1 VIPDEVRYAKGH
13 GTENDFVILF
23 DPERALDLTPPLV
36 QALCD
41 RRRGLGADGVLRAAL
56 AAADPEGA
64 QMSDGARWFMD
75 YRNADGS
82 VAEMC
87 GNGIR
92 VFARYL
98 VATYREFAG
107 EFAIATRGGLKRVRL
122 GPLGDVSVEM
132 GEYDLPALGPL
143 HVVVDGITRPALPVY
158 VPNPHAVVFVDDLEV
173 AGGLSVP
180 PEITPASA
188 LPAGANVEFVVI
200 RGPRHLAMRVYERG
214 VGETRSCG
222 TGACAVAV
230 AATESMGSPA
240 EAGNG
245 GPASGARS
253 GGQGGDWIVDTPG
266 GRLVV
271 TLADRRV
278 TLTGPAVLV
287 ADGTVS
293 REWISTHQSSGRR
306 SS

>member
-1 VIPDEVRYAKGH
+1 
-13 GTENDFVILF
+13 
-23 DPERALDLTPPLV
+23 
-36 QALCD
+36 
-41 RRRGLGADGVLRAAL
+41 
-56 AAADPEGA
+56 
-64 QMSDGARWFMD
+64 MD

-98 VATYREFAG
+98 VATFRELAG
-107 EFAIATRGGLKRVRL
+107 EFAIATRGGLKWVRL

-132 GEYDLPALGPL
+132 GEYELPELGPVQ
-143 HVVVDGITRPALPVY
+143 VVVDGMNRPAQPVY
-158 VPNPHAVVFVDDLEV
+158 VPNPHAVVFVDDLEA
-173 AGGLSVP
+173 AGQLAVS
-180 PEITPASA
+180 PEIRPASA
-188 LPAGANVEFVVI
+188 FPAGANVEFVVS

-230 AATESMGSPA
+230 AAAKTSGVSA
-240 EAGNG
+240 DAGNG
-245 GPASGARS
+245 RPAGDAGDGCR
-253 GGQGGDWIVDTPG
+253 GGDWIVDTPG

-271 TLADRRV
+271 KVADRKM

-287 ADGTVS
+287 AEGTVS
-293 REWISTHQSSGRR
+293 RDWINAHQSSGQRT
-306 SS
+306 S

>member
-1 VIPDEVRYAKGH
+1 MIPDEVRYAKGH

-41 RRRGLGADGVLRAAL
+41 RHRGLGADGVLRATL

-64 QMSDGARWFMD
+64 EMSDGARWFMD

-98 VATYREFAG
+98 VATYREPAG
-107 EFAIATRGGLKRVRL
+107 GFAIATRGGLTWVRL
-122 GPLGDVSVEM
+122 GSLGDVSAEL
-132 GEYDLPALGPL
+132 GGYDVPALGPVD
-143 HVVVDGITRPALPVY
+143 VVVDGITRPALPVY
-158 VPNPHAVVFVDDLEV
+158 VPNPHAVVLVDDLEA
-173 AGGLSVP
+173 AGKLIVP
-180 PEITPASA
+180 PEIRPASA
-188 LPAGANVEFVVI
+188 FPAGANVEFVVI
-200 RGPRHLAMRVYERG
+200 RGPGHLAMRVYERG

-222 TGACAVAV
+222 TGACAAAI
-230 AATESMGSPA
+230 AATESTSQPH
-240 EAGNG
+240 
-245 GPASGARS
+245 P
-253 GGQGGDWIVDTPG
+253 GGQGGEWIVDTPG

-271 TLADRRV
+271 TVADQRV
-278 TLTGPAVLV
+278 ILTGPAVLV
-287 ADGTVS
+287 AEGTGS
-293 REWISTHQSSGRR
+293 RDWIITVQSGGHRTR
-306 SS
+306 

>member
-41 RRRGLGADGVLRAAL
+41 RRRGLGADGVLRATL

-64 QMSDGARWFMD
+64 EMSDRARWFMD

-92 VFARYL
+92 VLARYL
-98 VATYREFAG
+98 VATYRESAG
-107 EFAIATRGGLKRVRL
+107 EFAIATRGGLKGVRL
-122 GPLGDVSVEM
+122 GSLGDVSVEM
-132 GEYDLPALGPL
+132 GEYVLPPLGPVD
-143 HVVVDGITRPALPVY
+143 VVVDGVTRPALPVY

-173 AGGLSVP
+173 AQELAVS
-180 PEITPASA
+180 PEITPASVF
-188 LPAGANVEFVVI
+188 PAGANVEFVVI
-200 RGPRHLAMRVYERG
+200 RGPAHLAIRVYERG

-222 TGACAVAV
+222 TGACAAAV
-230 AATESMGSPA
+230 AATESTSEPDTGGR
-240 EAGNG
+240 AGE
-245 GPASGARS
+245 
-253 GGQGGDWIVDTPG
+253 WIVDTRG
-266 GRLVV
+266 GPLAV
-271 TLADRRV
+271 TVADRGV

-287 ADGTVS
+287 AEGTLS
-293 REWISTHQSSGRR
+293 RDWISSFQSSGQRTR
-306 SS
+306 

>member
-13 GTENDFVILF
+13 GTENDFVILL

-36 QALCD
+36 QAFCD
-41 RRRGLGADGVLRAAL
+41 RRRGLGADGVLRATL

-75 YRNADGS
+75 YRNADGN

-98 VATYREFAG
+98 VATYRELAG

-132 GEYDLPALGPL
+132 GEYDLPALGPVQ
-143 HVVVDGITRPALPVY
+143 VVVDDIARPALPVY
-158 VPNPHAVVFVDDLEV
+158 VPNPHAVVFVDDLEA
-173 AGGLSVP
+173 AGELAVP
-180 PEITPASA
+180 PEIRPSSA
-188 LPAGANVEFVVI
+188 FPAGANVEFVV
-200 RGPRHLAMRVYERG
+200 RREPHHLAMRVYERG

-230 AATESMGSPA
+230 AATETTGVSA
-240 EAGNG
+240 DAGNG
-245 GPASGARS
+245 RPAGDPHS
-253 GGQGGDWIVDTPG
+253 GGWDGDWIVDTPG

-271 TLADRRV
+271 TVADRRM
-278 TLTGPAVLV
+278 TLIGPAVLV
-287 ADGTVS
+287 AEGSIS
-293 REWISTHQSSGRR
+293 RDWISTYQSSGRR
-306 SS
+306 TR

>member
-1 VIPDEVRYAKGH
+1 
-13 GTENDFVILF
+13 
-23 DPERALDLTPPLV
+23 
-36 QALCD
+36 
-41 RRRGLGADGVLRAAL
+41 
-56 AAADPEGA
+56 
-64 QMSDGARWFMD
+64 MSDGARWFMD

-98 VATYREFAG
+98 VATYRELGG

-132 GEYDLPALGPL
+132 GEYELPAIGPA
-143 HVVVDGITRPALPVY
+143 HVVVDGVTRPALPVY

-173 AGGLSVP
+173 AGKLAVS
-180 PEITPASA
+180 PEIRPASA
-188 LPAGANVEFVVI
+188 FPAGANVEFAER

-230 AATESMGSPA
+230 AAAESTSDTH
-240 EAGNG
+240 
-245 GPASGARS
+245 S
-253 GGQGGDWIVDTPG
+253 GGRESDWIVDTPG

-271 TLADRRV
+271 TVADRRM

-287 ADGTVS
+287 GEGTVS
-293 REWISTHQSSGRR
+293 RDWISTYQSSRR
-306 SS
+306 RTG